1 MNKIFTL
8 FLLLSVSNSIYGQ
21 NFIPLDKDTNEF
33 IENVN
38 FSLFLKNK
46 VVFKGIT
53 ENESATSLNIG
64 IEFDSISLS
73 RVDYQTLGMTKQEIN
88 ASLFLSKKIISLD
101 EIVVGSKKN
110 NEIVLGE
117 TNRFV
122 NRQSKPINKDLI
134 YGIVFKNDL
143 TKKLQ
148 INKMVFY
155 VNKITYKTKYR
166 INFFEV
172 IETSP
177 KKGQQFL
184 QITDLIASTDTL
196 SLFPKEKKRIEVA
209 INSEMYLITNKP
221 LFVSIQLINY
231 EDEYNNIINPDE
243 NKKTTI
249 EFQLSNKTDYY
260 SKGINFITKE
270 MTPDLIN
277 VNRLINYDFA
287 NSFFKKPH
295 KSTLVSPSFL
305 LYTKK
310 IED

>member
-1 MNKIFTL
+1 MKKIFL
-8 FLLLSVSNSIYGQ
+8 FVLFVSISFTIYGQ

-38 FSLFLKNK
+38 FTLFLKNK

-53 ENESATSLNIG
+53 ENERATNLNIG
-64 IEFDSISLS
+64 VEFDSINLS
-73 RVDYQTLGMTKQEIN
+73 RVDYQTLGITKQKIN
-88 ASLFLSKKIISLD
+88 SSLFLSKKIISLD
-101 EIVVGSKKN
+101 EIVVGSKKS

-134 YGIVFKNDL
+134 YGVIFKNDL
-143 TKKLQ
+143 TKKVQ

-155 VNKITYKTKYR
+155 INKITYKTRYK

-172 IETSP
+172 TETSP
-177 KKGQQFL
+177 QKGQQFL
-184 QITDLIASTDTL
+184 QIGNVLSSSDTL
-196 SLFPKEKKRIEVA
+196 LIYPNKKKRIEVD
-209 INSEMYLITNKP
+209 INSEIYLTPNKP
-221 LFVSIQLINY
+221 LFVSVQLINY
-231 EDEYNNIINPDE
+231 EDEKNKIINPDE
-243 NKKTTI
+243 DKKTNI

-260 SKGINFITKE
+260 SKGINYITKE

-310 IED
+310 TED